1 MRPLYIYRKI
11 SLMFQIHTKEI
22 DFAGRLLKIETGKIA
37 RHADGAVMVSYGDS
51 QILCTVVGAKTAKE
65 GTDFFP
71 LSVHYIEKMYAAGKI
86 PGGYFKRETKPS
98 DAEVLNSRLIDRP
111 IRPLFPDGFHN
122 EVQIVCMVVSSD
134 NDSDLAI
141 AALIGASA
149 ALSISG
155 LPFKGPVAAARVG
168 YIEGEYVINPSPKD
182 LLQSR
187 LDLVVAGTEE
197 GVLMVES
204 EAHELSE
211 DIMLGAIKFGH
222 ASFQPIIKM
231 IESLKKEAGKPQWE
245 LDKTHDIKESL
256 KKKCV
261 ELAQKS
267 LVAAYSIN
275 GKKDRLEA
283 IKNAKK
289 TAIDIIIAE
298 SHEGHSHHHVDQIL
312 INGALKAVEADIL
325 RHDILKNSKRLDGRK
340 LDQVRPIMAE
350 TSILNR
356 AHGSSLFTRG
366 ETQALV
372 SITLGNTQDEQKGD
386 NLAGDFTERFMLNYN
401 FPPYSVGECGR
412 IGAPGRREVGHGKLA
427 WRAINP
433 MLPSR
438 LEFSFAIR
446 AVSEITESNGSS
458 SMATVCGTS
467 LALMDAGVPLKKPV
481 SGIAMG
487 LIKEGSD
494 YAILSDILG
503 DEDYLGDMDFKV
515 AGTRDG
521 ITALQMDIKITS
533 ITYEIMQKAL
543 KQAQEGRS
551 HILNEMAKAIEKP
564 KNELSPFAPR
574 MITVQI
580 NKDKIRDLIGPGG
593 KMIREIC
600 ELTESKIDINDEGL
614 VTIMSPYQALLD
626 KAYSMVAG
634 IGIDPEIG
642 SVHDGKVVKTLDF
655 GAFVSFSGGREGMVH
670 ISELKNERVKQVSD
684 VVNEGDSVKVKVI
697 AIEGSK
703 IRLSMKAVEAN

>member
-1 MRPLYIYRKI
+1 
-11 SLMFQIHTKEI
+11 MFQIHKKEI

-65 GTDFFP
+65 GTDFFA
-71 LSVHYIEKMYAAGKI
+71 LSVHYLEKMYAAGKI

-134 NDSDLAI
+134 NDADLAI

-155 LPFKGPVAAARVG
+155 LPFQGPVAAARVG
-168 YIEGEYVINPSPKD
+168 YIDGEYVVNPSPKD
-182 LLQSR
+182 LLKSK
-187 LDLVVAGTEE
+187 LDLVVAGTKE

-222 ASFQPIIKM
+222 ASFQPIINM
-231 IESLKKEAGKPQWE
+231 IESLQAEAGKPLWE
-245 LDKTHDIKESL
+245 LDKTHDIKEEL
-256 KKKCV
+256 KKKCIDV
-261 ELAQKS
+261 AQKS
-267 LVAAYSIN
+267 LIDAYNIN

-289 TAIDIIIAE
+289 MAIDQIVAE
-298 SHEGHSHHHVDQIL
+298 NHQEGHHHIDHIL
-312 INGALKAVEADIL
+312 LNGALKAVESDIL
-325 RHDILKNSKRLDGRK
+325 RQDILKNAKRLDGRK
-340 LDQVRPIMAE
+340 LDQVRPILAE

-386 NLAGDFTERFMLNYN
+386 NLSGDFSERFMLNYN

-427 WRAINP
+427 WRALNP

-487 LIKEGSD
+487 LIKEGND

-551 HILNEMAKAIEKP
+551 HILDEMAKALDKP

-574 MITVQI
+574 MVTVQI

-600 ELTESKIDINDEGL
+600 EVTESKIDINDEGL
-614 VTIMSPYQALLD
+614 VTIMSPDQAHLD
-626 KAYSMVAG
+626 RAYSMVAG

-642 SVHDGKVVKTLDF
+642 SVHDGKVVKILDF
-655 GAFVSFSGGREGMVH
+655 GAFVAFSGGREGMVH

-697 AIEGSK
+697 AIEGNK